1 MVTSFGADEEEEEEE
16 DLMYHWDEEAG
27 LFFDYMILEQPD
39 GAKIIVYWI
48 MNEDLDQVG
57 KGQISLLNDNL
68 EIDSIFIEPSYQR
81 KGIATSFVNHVVDY
95 WGIDSDNLTFSDA
108 VSDEGA
114 SFIDSFRADE
124 EFYEEYP
131 AKYYQTDED
140 EGVFYLPATDSYWL
154 VQGEDALTKEQS
166 KELAFGA
173 EAGTYR
179 INWKDGKR
187 GVTFDYEGGDDMHF
201 DDTWTDLFWDAS
213 NPQVTEAPARK
224 KRGLFRGKR
233 GAESFNA
240 VVVAPEQPKG
250 SVEKALMN
258 HYLFQESAMR
268 QALMEIENRVDLGM
282 MSVEEA
288 ERKLNRL
295 IQQKMRSENYASENT
310 SKKLFKRSI
319 HVSSGG
325 FSLASRHRSRR
336 RLLIPERK

>member
-1 MVTSFGADEEEEEEE
+1 M
-16 DLMYHWDEEAG
+16 
-27 LFFDYMILEQPD
+27 
-39 GAKIIVYWI
+39 
-48 MNEDLDQVG
+48 
-57 KGQISLLNDNL
+57 
-68 EIDSIFIEPSYQR
+68 
-81 KGIATSFVNHVVDY
+81 
-95 WGIDSDNLTFSDA
+95 GIDSDNLTFSDA

-114 SFIDSFRADE
+114 SFIDS
-124 EFYEEYP
+124 
-131 AKYYQTDED
+131 
-140 EGVFYLPATDSYWL
+140 
-154 VQGEDALTKEQS
+154 
-166 KELAFGA
+166 FGA

-268 QALMEIENRVDLGM
+268 QALMEIENRVDLGLM
-282 MSVEEA
+282 TAEEA

-295 IQQKMRSENYASENT
+295 IQQKMRSENYASKTPARN
-310 SKKLFKRSI
+310 F
-319 HVSSGG
+319 
-325 FSLASRHRSRR
+325 
-336 RLLIPERK
+336 